1 MKRKMTMVLAAMM
14 AVGLMA
20 GCSSGT
26 SAETEAAAA
35 NEQTEILV
43 AAAAS
48 LKNAYED
55 ELIPMFQEQ
64 NPGRDRNRHLR
75 QLRQAPDADRGG
87 SGGGCVHVRGHYA
100 DGRSK

>member
-35 NEQTEILV
+35 NEQTEAETQESSQEESAEETSQEETE
-43 AAAAS
+43 AAGGGRADGDSGSSCRQPEKRLRGRADS
-48 LKNAYED
+48 HV
-55 ELIPMFQEQ
+55 
-64 NPGRDRNRHLR
+64 PGTESWHHRNRHL
-75 QLRQAPDADRGG
+75 
-87 SGGGCVHVRGHYA
+87 
-100 DGRSK
+100 

>member
-48 LKNAYED
+48 LKNAYEE

-64 NPGRDRNRHLR
+64 
-75 QLRQAPDADRGG
+75 LRQASDADRGRP
-87 SGGGCVHVRGHYA
+87 GGRCIYVRGYHT
-100 DGRSK
+100 DGCLK